1 MGMTKEQQEE
11 AKKVFMIGIRNAI
24 PEASAISAADLKAK
38 IKELHQRICKLETDK
53 YDLEKR
59 HERQEYDVSLLG
71 RTQLRSAIAS
81 TMQFDPG

>member
-11 AKKVFMIGIRNAI
+11 AKKAFMIGIRQSI
-24 PEASAISAADLKAK
+24 PEASAISASDLKAK

-59 HERQEYDVSLLG
+59 HERQEYDVSSL
-71 RTQLRSAIAS
+71 AS
-81 TMQFDPG
+81 V